1 MTMSLAPQCL
11 TYNSCITHYL
21 YSYLYVLDN
30 VATINVATINVA
42 RLLLTLIFTFYCCK
56 SFMYS
61 TIYICHDI
69 MLLFIIVPVIVYL
82 E

>member
-21 YSYLYVLDN
+21 YSYLYVSDN
-30 VATINVATINVA
+30 VATINVAQ
-42 RLLLTLIFTFYCCK
+42 LLLTLIFTFYRCK

-61 TIYICHDI
+61 TI
-69 MLLFIIVPVIVYL
+69 
-82 E
+82 